1 MSHLKKSENF
11 VKFLLDVKTKKQAQA
26 LLGSLTPAQNSA
38 VREIIYNV
46 SRRYP
51 NRYKRLAK
59 KVHKPLSNH
68 FLKKYWVQLWK
79 FLQDHSS
86 FILEHLNEEIH
97 TNSA

>member
-1 MSHLKKSENF
+1 MEQHVSLKKIGKF
-11 VKFLLDVKTKKQAQA
+11 FLKFLLDVKTKKQAQA

-68 FLKKYWVQLWK
+68 FFEK
-79 FLQDHSS
+79 
-86 FILEHLNEEIH
+86 ILGTIVEIFAG
-97 TNSA
+97 SLIFYFRASQ

>member
-51 NRYKRLAK
+51 NRYKRFA
-59 KVHKPLSNH
+59 
-68 FLKKYWVQLWK
+68 
-79 FLQDHSS
+79 
-86 FILEHLNEEIH
+86 
-97 TNSA
+97 TNL